1 VARVIQFKGREK
13 PRPPRKAGRRGR
25 VIAWAVAGVVFV
37 VAALAVYFTLYV
49 DWLWYGEV
57 HLRNVFWTTFW
68 WRIFTGLGFGVV
80 FFVILYGNIE
90 IARRLSPRYRAFE
103 GIDVVEYVNE
113 RAARLTRRVGLAAA
127 LVIGALVGL
136 STSSGWLTV
145 LRALH
150 GVSFGRSDPI
160 FHHDYSLYVFGV
172 PFWNDVYGL
181 LVAALITALI
191 AATIVHVALG
201 GMLVQRAAPAPPPE
215 EPPAPQDPFARLR
228 GRPTAPVQFS
238 LRPQG
243 VAIAHLSALLAA
255 LFLVVGAG
263 YILKAWDYLVS
274 AGTVVA
280 GAGYTDVHAGI
291 PGARI
296 MMVLAWVIA
305 VLLIVNVWRRR
316 WRWPA
321 YAIGGWIVLALLV
334 RVLFPAVMQW
344 LVVNPSQQA
353 REHQYIGYN
362 IAATR
367 AAYKL
372 DAISQT
378 QYPLQGDLNAA
389 KLTLNSG
396 TIRNIRLWDPRT
408 LLTSYG
414 ALQELRPY
422 YSFTDVDVDRYD
434 VNGVYRETM
443 LSAREM
449 NIAGLPQQNQT
460 WVNQHLVYTH
470 GFGAVVSAVN
480 QVASDGSPDFLVEN
494 VPPTSSATELQIAQP
509 RIYFGEIGSDYTLV
523 KTKAPEFDYPGGA
536 GDVFTQYTGSAGIPI
551 GSLWNQLAFS
561 FRFGTINI
569 LATKYIDGDSRIII
583 RNNIKQRL
591 HAAAPFLTFDHDPY
605 MVIAGGRLYWVADA
619 YTTTSQYPYSQP
631 QGGINYVR
639 NSVKAVIDA
648 YSGTMKFFI
657 ADPSDPIIQTY
668 EKIFPGMFTP
678 MSQMPAALVAHLRY
692 PEDFFN
698 VQSQLFTTYHVT
710 DPDVLYNK
718 SDQWAIPTGTS
729 LSSASG
735 QMEPYYVIMRLPG
748 QTREEFVLILPFVPN
763 GRQNMVGWLA
773 AESDVPNYG
782 KAVSFNFPKNA
793 TVYGPAQVE
802 SAINQD
808 PDISSQR
815 TLLGQQGSRVIF
827 GNLLVMPIED
837 SLLYVQPFYLE
848 STTSDK
854 PLPQLKRVIV
864 FYRATTDAGI
874 TQLGGQQ
881 KVVMTPT
888 LADSLTAIFG
898 AAPAAAGPGAGQTA
912 PPTTTQPGPGP
923 AAGIAKLIARA
934 NAEFEAAQ
942 TALKGGDFAEYG
954 RQIAALQVTLQKLKA
969 LK

>member
-1 VARVIQFKGREK
+1 MGWTVG
-13 PRPPRKAGRRGR
+13 
-25 VIAWAVAGVVFV
+25 AVVLAI
-37 VAALAVYFTLYV
+37 AALAVYFALYV

-68 WRIFTGLGFGVV
+68 WRIITGMGFGVV

-113 RAARLTRRVGLAAA
+113 RAAKLTRRVGLAAS
-127 LVIGALVGL
+127 LVIGALVGI

-150 GVSFGRSDPI
+150 GVSFHQSDPI
-160 FHHDYSLYVFGV
+160 FHHDYSLYIFAV

-181 LVAALITALI
+181 LVAALIVSLI

-201 GMLVQRAAPAPPPE
+201 GMLVQRAAPAGPPPE

-228 GRPTAPVQFS
+228 GRPTTPVQFS

-263 YILKAWDYLVS
+263 YILKAWQYLVS
-274 AGTVVA
+274 GGSVVA

-296 MMVLAWVIA
+296 MMVVAWVIA

-321 YAIGGWIVLALLV
+321 YAVGGWIVLALLV

-422 YSFTDVDVDRYD
+422 YSFTDVDVDRYH

-494 VPPTSSATELQIAQP
+494 VPPTSSSPELKIAQP
-509 RIYFGEIGSDYTLV
+509 RIYFGEIGTDYTLV
-523 KTKAPEFDYPGGA
+523 KTKAPEFDYPGGT
-536 GDVFTQYTGSAGIPI
+536 GDVFTHYSGTAGIPI

-583 RNNIKQRL
+583 RNNIKDRL

-605 MVIAGGRLYWVADA
+605 MVIADGRLYWVADA

-639 NSVKAVIDA
+639 NSVKAVVDA
-648 YSGTMKFFI
+648 YDGTIKFFV
-657 ADPSDPIIQTY
+657 ADPTDPIIRTY
-668 EKIFPGMFTP
+668 EAIFPGMFTP
-678 MSQMPAALVAHLRY
+678 FSQMPQALIAHLRY
-692 PEDFFN
+692 PEDYFN
-698 VQSQLFTTYHVT
+698 VQSQQFATYHVT

-718 SDQWAIPTGTS
+718 SDQWEIPTGTS
-729 LSSASG
+729 LSSVSG

-748 QTREEFVLILPFVPN
+748 QTGEEFVLILPFVPN

-773 AESDVPNYG
+773 AQSDVPDYG

-898 AAPAAAGPGAGQTA
+898 AAPAAAGPTAGQTA
-912 PPTTTQPGPGP
+912 PPPTTTQPGPGP
-923 AAGIAKLIARA
+923 AAGIAKLISRA

-954 RQIAALQVTLQKLKA
+954 RQIAALQVTLQKLNA